1 MVWLVVKAEYAEGG
15 NDTVLYN
22 VVREALSG
30 ETTNKTPGKVS
41 RLYSCLRAGGSAS
54 KTPKRKDSGVNIL
67 GARGQCGCSQRDKLG
82 LRGKDLA
89 FDVALL

>member
-30 ETTNKTPGKVS
+30 ETTKPLGKESKQAVQLSES
-41 RLYSCLRAGGSAS
+41 RWFCIEDPEE
-54 KTPKRKDSGVNIL
+54 K
-67 GARGQCGCSQRDKLG
+67 G
-82 LRGKDLA
+82 LWS
-89 FDVALL
+89 